1 MKNSI
6 NMELLKKEN
15 VEHEKLFKEFHK
27 CIFRQMSKEAIKMAV
42 TILLDHGWYPTDLDF
57 KEKSN
62 ELVWIILKKKWYV
75 EELFTIN

>member
-1 MKNSI
+1 
-6 NMELLKKEN
+6 MELLKKEN
-15 VEHEKLFKEFHK
+15 VEHEKFFKQFHK
-27 CIFRQMSKEAIKMAV
+27 CIFWQMSKEAIKMAV

-62 ELVWIILKKKWYV
+62 ELVWIIFKKKWYV

>member
-62 ELVWIILKKKWYV
+62 ELVWIIFKKKWYV